1 MKLYIANCTN
11 QLQTVNFRLIEGDD
25 RDYDERRRGRAHSTQ
40 NIGLARQEQLAGEL
54 NRPQVDSLIEQLRTY
69 GMHAVED
76 LDRAYARKVYV
87 PLLYSVDKPVSHD
100 VWHEAITKNRQLQK
114 EQGTRF
120 RREAAIATSH
130 GMRNFSPNAADNV
143 AVSVEEEKTGTMY
156 RGDDQPLA
164 EGWRMVSGDGV

>member
-11 QLQTVNFRLIEGDD
+11 QLQTINFRVIEGDD
-25 RDYDERRRGRAHSTQ
+25 RDEDYNGRRRRSHSTQ
-40 NIGLARQEQLAGEL
+40 NIGMARQEQLAGDL
-54 NRPQVDSLIEQLRTY
+54 NRPQIDSLIKHLRAY

-76 LDRAYARKVYV
+76 LARAYARKVYV
-87 PLLYSVDKPVSHD
+87 PMLYSVDKPVSHD
-100 VWHEAITKNRQLQK
+100 VWHEAMEKNKQLQK

-130 GMRNFSPNAADNV
+130 GMRDFSPNAADNV

-156 RGDDQPLA
+156 HGDDQPLA
-164 EGWRMVSGDGV
+164 EGWRMVRDV